1 MDSHGCSQPKIL
13 NLKPFLSRP
22 WCGLFGILHIQIQDV
37 PRRSICFYWS
47 PSEYGTGSTPTGPPL
62 RSMHPRHPK
71 CEPQKLTTT
80 KACREPEIQR
90 KLRGIIKTYQNVKWW
105 SLQMMIISIA
115 MEITICFGF
124 RYFFPNTNQV
134 QYAREVSAKATA
146 HRLDPISTSLQSNA
160 GQGP

>member
-105 SLQMMIISIA
+105 SLQMMIIS
-115 MEITICFGF
+115 MQE
-124 RYFFPNTNQV
+124 RYLRRPLPIDLILSQQV
-134 QYAREVSAKATA
+134 YKVTPGKGHKKGHKHQ
-146 HRLDPISTSLQSNA
+146 
-160 GQGP
+160 